1 MLPAPCYGMATKE
14 DLKEEAKRVA
24 ENTDAKTM
32 IRDENESI
40 YLRLENRC
48 PIGAD
53 RLIRS
58 KGWLVSVRTCDNEYL
73 EVYKSYSPHNP

>member
-32 IRDENESI
+32 IRDENDSI
-40 YLRLENRC
+40 YL
-48 PIGAD
+48 
-53 RLIRS
+53 
-58 KGWLVSVRTCDNEYL
+58 
-73 EVYKSYSPHNP
+73 